1 MNFNKAWSGTAD
13 LVVDLDTVTIKSITG
28 YRKSETGR
36 SLDLTGTPSGGG
48 AFFSQYRQHQFSQE
62 IQISGNLGNLDWV
75 TGVNYFRDAGDER
88 SRPALF
94 YTTPIA
100 TYTRAFGDFISKS
113 VGIFG
118 QLNYRLTDR
127 LRLTGRTHYTW
138 DQRPSESHAI

>member
-1 MNFNKAWSGTAD
+1 MGISEWSLDVGASDLKAWSGTAN

-28 YRKSETGR
+28 YRKSDTGS

-75 TGVNYFRDAGDER
+75 TGVNYFREAGDESSR
-88 SRPALF
+88 SAIF
-94 YTTPIA
+94 YNTPIA

-113 VGIFG
+113 DI
-118 QLNYRLTDR
+118 
-127 LRLTGRTHYTW
+127 GRAHV
-138 DQRPSESHAI
+138 